1 MSQDDMLSCPEAGG
15 GGTQVNPGLR
25 NLITLQDID
34 QKISALRKQ
43 ISETPK
49 KIQAYQDELKQAS
62 EVYQNHLARIQELAK
77 QRRTR
82 EGDVELMRTK
92 LSRLKDQLMAVK
104 TNKEYTAMLHEIQ
117 AADDQIRSAE
127 DGILEIMEQAESM
140 EGALEEEAR
149 IFKSRESELAE
160 QIRATEKA
168 APIIEQETAKLV
180 DEKTALERHIS
191 IDLLE
196 RYRRIA
202 DARKGIALAEAKE
215 ELCSACHVRI
225 RPQVFA
231 DLLRTEEIHVCD
243 SCSRILF
250 LRS

>member
-1 MSQDDMLSCPEAGG
+1 
-15 GGTQVNPGLR
+15 
-25 NLITLQDID
+25 
-34 QKISALRKQ
+34 
-43 ISETPK
+43 
-49 KIQAYQDELKQAS
+49 
-62 EVYQNHLARIQELAK
+62 
-77 QRRTR
+77 
-82 EGDVELMRTK
+82 
-92 LSRLKDQLMAVK
+92 
-104 TNKEYTAMLHEIQ
+104 MLHEIQ
-117 AADDQIRSAE
+117 AADDQIRIAE
-127 DGILEIMEQAESM
+127 DGILEIMEQLESM

-149 IFKSRESELAE
+149 IFKSKESELAE

-168 APIIEQETAKLV
+168 APVIEQEAAKLV
-180 DEKTALERHIS
+180 DEKTALERQIS

>member
-1 MSQDDMLSCPEAGG
+1 MPQDRILSLPGEGG
-15 GGTQVNPGLR
+15 GGAQVNPDLR

-34 QKISALRKQ
+34 LKISILRKQ
-43 ISETPK
+43 ISETPN
-49 KIQAYQDELKQAS
+49 KIQTYQDELKLAS
-62 EVYQNHLARIQELAK
+62 GAYQNHQTSIQELAK

-117 AADDQIRSAE
+117 AVEYQIRSAE
-127 DGILEIMEQAESM
+127 DGILEIMERLESQ
-140 EGALEEEAR
+140 EGALVEEVK
-149 IFKSRESELAE
+149 IFKSKESELAE
-160 QIRATEKA
+160 QILGAERA
-168 APIIEQETAKLV
+168 APALELAAAKLV
-180 DEKTALERHIS
+180 EEKTALEARIS
-191 IDLLE
+191 NDLLE